1 MMDKLVR
8 LGEFSKEIGMNR
20 HAVWTRMQRDFL
32 SPKPKRY
39 IGQIRFYSHKELHKW
54 HAVHEDMKDVIFK
67 HKTEFNGIQL

>member
-1 MMDKLVR
+1 MDKLVR
-8 LGEFSKEIGMNR
+8 LSEFVDEVGINR
-20 HAVWTRMQRDFL
+20 HTLRIRMIRDFL

-39 IGQIRFYSHKELHKW
+39 VGRIRLFSHKELHKW